1 MDPWGPLAHLPRQK
15 IQELQN
21 QKLRHF
27 INRYLYPFSPYYH
40 RLFDQNKINPKGIRT
55 VADLRRVPFTSKIDF
70 IASPPDGERFREFI
84 LQPDKEKIRAAWP
97 PGKLAALALTAALRG
112 QSAVE
117 DKLMAEFKPSFMT
130 FTTGTTNRPVPFMY
144 SSYDIR
150 NLCVS
155 GGRMLDVFRI
165 KPMDNIVSTFP
176 YAPHLAFWQVVFG
189 ALSSHRLAL
198 STGGGKVM
206 GTEGNIAVIG
216 KMKPAVVLGVPS
228 YIYHILR
235 EAVEKKCDFHFI
247 RKVVLGAARV
257 TPAFKA
263 KVVELLCAMGAKD
276 VAVFGTY
283 GFTEARSAWAECP
296 ANGEARPELY
306 GSGRPAGPQGSSGYH
321 LYPDKEIFEVVDPK
335 TGEVKKEGEDGE
347 LVYTAIDARAS
358 VVIRYRT
365 GDFVKGGIA
374 YNPCPHCGSTVP
386 RISSDIT
393 RLSDIKDLQ
402 LSKIKGALVN
412 LNHFDVIFS
421 EITGVDEWQVEIR
434 KKNDDKFDVDEVV
447 IYLCGRPGADQAQV
461 ENQLRKKLLLATELA
476 PNAVHWVPRPEL
488 IKRLELETANK
499 EKRIVDKR
507 PKE

>member
-1 MDPWGPLAHLPRQK
+1 MDPWGPVAHLPRQK

-21 QKLRHF
+21 RKLHHF
-27 INRYLYPFSPYYH
+27 INRYLYPFSPYYR
-40 RLFDQNKINPKGIRT
+40 RLFDQNTINPEDIRT
-55 VADLRRVPFTSKIDF
+55 VADLHRIPFTSKTDF
-70 IASPPDGERFREFI
+70 LAVPQDGDRFREFI
-84 LQPDKEKIRAAWP
+84 LQPDKEKIRVAWP
-97 PGKLAALALTAALRG
+97 PLKLASLALTAALRG
-112 QSAVE
+112 QTAVE

-144 SSYDIR
+144 SSYDIQ
-150 NLCVS
+150 NLYVS
-155 GGRMLDVFRI
+155 GGRMLNVFQI

-206 GTEGNIAVIG
+206 GTEGNIAVIQ
-216 KMKPAVVLGVPS
+216 KLKPSVVLGVPS

-235 EAVEKKCDFHFI
+235 EAVDKKCDFHFI
-247 RKVVLGAARV
+247 QKIVLGAARV

-263 KVVELLCAMGAKD
+263 KVAELLAEMGAKN

-296 ANGEARPELY
+296 A
-306 GSGRPAGPQGSSGYH
+306 GPQGSSGYH
-321 LYPDKEIFEVVDPK
+321 LYPDKEIFEIIDPK
-335 TGEVKKEGEDGE
+335 TGEVKKGGEDGE

-365 GDFVKGGIA
+365 GDFVKGGISCD
-374 YNPCPHCGSTVP
+374 PCPHCGSSVP

-393 RLSDIKDLQ
+393 RLSDIKNLH

-412 LNHFDVIFS
+412 LSHFDTIFS
-421 EITGVDEWQVEIR
+421 EIEAVDEWQVELK
-434 KKNDDKFDVDEVV
+434 KKNDDPFDVDELV
-447 IYLCGRPGADQAQV
+447 IYLCCRAGANQQEA
-461 ENQLRKKLLLATELA
+461 ENQLRKKLLLATELT
-476 PNAVHWVPRPEL
+476 PNAIHWIPRAEL

-499 EKRIVDKR
+499 EKRIVDRR

>member
-1 MDPWGPLAHLPRQK
+1 MDPWGQVARLPRQK
-15 IQELQN
+15 IQELQDR
-21 QKLRHF
+21 KLRHF
-27 INRYLYPFSPYYH
+27 INRYLYPFSPYYR
-40 RLFDQNKINPKGIRT
+40 RLFDQNKINPKDIRA
-55 VADLRRVPFTSKIDF
+55 VEDLRRIPFTSKTDLL
-70 IASPPDGERFREFI
+70 AAPQDSDRFREFI

-97 PGKLAALALTAALRG
+97 TAKLAALALTAALRG
-112 QSAVE
+112 KTAVE
-117 DKLMAEFKPSFMT
+117 DQLAGEFKPAFMT
-130 FTTGTTNRPVPFMY
+130 FTTGTTNQPVPFLY
-144 SSYDIR
+144 SNYDMR
-150 NLCVS
+150 NLSVS
-155 GGRMLDVFRI
+155 GGRMLNLFKI
-165 KPMDNIVSTFP
+165 KSSENIVNTFP

-189 ALSSHRLAL
+189 ALSANALAL

-206 GTEGNIAVIG
+206 GTEGNIAVIQ

-247 RKVVLGAARV
+247 QKIVLGAARV

-263 KVVELLCAMGAKD
+263 KVVELLAAMGARD

-283 GFTEARSAWAECP
+283 GFTEARSAWAEC
-296 ANGEARPELY
+296 
-306 GSGRPAGPQGSSGYH
+306 PAGPQGSSGYH

-347 LVYTAIDARAS
+347 LVYTSIDARAS

-374 YNPCPHCGSTVP
+374 HGPCPHCGSTVP

-421 EITGVDEWQVEIR
+421 EIGAVDEWQVEIR

-447 IYLCGRPGADQAQV
+447 IYLCGRPGADQQDA

-476 PNAVHWVPRPEL
+476 PNAVHWVPRTEL
-488 IKRLELETANK
+488 VKRLELETANK
-499 EKRIVDKR
+499 EKRIIDKR